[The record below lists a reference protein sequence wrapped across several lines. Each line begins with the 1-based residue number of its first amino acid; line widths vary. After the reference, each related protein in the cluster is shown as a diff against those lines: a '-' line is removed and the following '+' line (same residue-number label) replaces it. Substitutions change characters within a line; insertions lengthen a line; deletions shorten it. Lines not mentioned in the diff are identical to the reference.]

1 MIRAFKLLALALL
14 AQCVGCT
21 WADRGLQAGPTPV
34 VGFSVG
40 AVLNVGLLLLRRPW
54 WQRLIMVALAA
65 YLGRFTDLFGVRM
78 EGWHLEVVGG
88 AMLSEIGSWFVCHGP
103 CGRRRP

>member
-21 WADRGLQAGPTPV
+21 WADRGLQAGPIPV

-40 AVLNVGLLLLRRPW
+40 AATNVALLGVKAPW
-54 WQRLIMVALAA
+54 WARLGTVATLG
-65 YLGRFTDLFGVRM
+65 YVGRFTPAIGGHRNA
-78 EGWHLEVVGG
+78 EWHIEVVGG
-88 AMLSEIGSWFVCHGP
+88 AMLSEIGSWFVCKGP
-103 CGRRRP
+103 CGRRP